1 MISLAKAGKAV
12 TYVFLRGFTETDH
25 VMSIATKIQTEKYA
39 NITVLSFQDLIR
51 YFRNQNPWYRSLPS
65 ELGLLRFY
73 IQKGKFQNMAHKKYQ
88 IISRIRFSTVEIY
101 YLTLIP
107 NFHFFLVTYFEFLS
121 KEKPSNIFVDE
132 APLEISWLAHIKLL
146 PMSTLFT
153 MNQPLIVGIVKLVA
167 LYIISF
173 PPCLIFSNCIESY
186 YPIFSWLFIL
196 LGSIQWLI
204 MSASEGSYSV
214 SKTTDV
220 LKSIADQLS
229 DSSSFLWIA
238 LQSNYLHD
246 YSFGSQIRECFKKK
260 KLQTWAFGSTSA
272 DTYLPSELGPP

>member
-1 MISLAKAGKAV
+1 M
-12 TYVFLRGFTETDH
+12 
-25 VMSIATKIQTEKYA
+25 
-39 NITVLSFQDLIR
+39 
-51 YFRNQNPWYRSLPS
+51 
-65 ELGLLRFY
+65 
-73 IQKGKFQNMAHKKYQ
+73 
-88 IISRIRFSTVEIY
+88 
-101 YLTLIP
+101 
-107 NFHFFLVTYFEFLS
+107 TYFEFLS

-173 PPCLIFSNCIESY
+173 PPCLIFSNFMESY
-186 YPIFSWLFIL
+186 YPIISWLFIL

-246 YSFGSQIRECFKKK
+246 YGNLRSQITKKDIKECRKMLAGKNLFHCPILRRNLRNSKAVSDINFYTCDGAIYSESVDMASIPKAPPSLSSSESEEWLYIPLSSIS
-260 KLQTWAFGSTSA
+260 KLKDAVSYAYNHKVFGKPKVVVVILDDEKLLDDVVAGLSLTGLEVVTYYTSTR
-272 DTYLPSELGPP
+272 Y